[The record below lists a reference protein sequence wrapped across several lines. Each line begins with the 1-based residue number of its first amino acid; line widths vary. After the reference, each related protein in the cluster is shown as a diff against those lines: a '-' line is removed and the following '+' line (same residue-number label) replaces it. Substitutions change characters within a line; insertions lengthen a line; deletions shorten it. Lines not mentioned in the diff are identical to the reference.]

1 MNTRRFRLVV
11 LLVLFCGA
19 TCAHALASGTTVDVT
34 ASPSAVSRGEYLT
47 YTAVV
52 TNGSTAADLILQ
64 DNLPTGLDQWN
75 GQYRVDGGAW
85 HTLPPTG
92 WIPLGTLN
100 SGGSATVDIKARVEY
115 GAPGTLS
122 NTVHVTNGTVDL
134 TSSTVLVNV
143 LPLVDAGPDKMVP
156 LGSSLAI
163 ADSSASDGGDG
174 IASYAWDD
182 GGGGGSF
189 DNSGIIHPVYTS
201 AATSGLVKLTLT
213 ATDLDGGVVSDSFW
227 LRINAY
233 PTVNAGADKTVDE
246 EREIFLSDAMA
257 ADSDGWVVSCSWTD
271 NGLGGSF
278 DDAYSL
284 HPTYTAPSVDGCEGS
299 DVTLTFTATDDWGAE
314 ASDDLQVRVENVN
327 HTPQVAAGI
336 DQHATPGDSVALQ
349 ATASDP
355 DGPIADTH
363 WEQIAGQSVTL
374 SDTTG
379 LQVEFIAPDAV
390 SETFL
395 SFRISVTDACGDTAS
410 DEVSVTIAPAHAAAA
425 AIAIAKDVDRNSASL
440 GDTLT
445 YTYKVTNSGNVPL
458 VDVVVTDDMLEA
470 IDLSNNDLVA
480 GETTTG
486 MASMTVTEDLF
497 PGPIINTAT
506 VTAQTTDGQQVSD
519 NATASVVLHV
529 EPGAIKIE
537 LAAQDGRGFPISP
550 FDSLA
555 IGETITYAYT
565 ITNTGDSPLSNL
577 ALKDIR
583 IGSIR
588 LSRTNLAS
596 WGSLTGSFTLTIE
609 EEDLLGPFSDTVT
622 VTAVDMSGAT
632 IAASDSLTLFGIA
645 SSVDLDL
652 VKECNASRAVV
663 GDTVTYSY
671 TITNSGDT
679 TVIGLSL
686 RDDRIGSIALPKSV
700 LTPGETIVASAEYAV
715 KSGDAPGPL
724 TNTASVTGNDLV
736 GQEVNAGA
744 TLSIDVEEPAPAG
757 GGGSVSPSLDG
768 KVIINEIAWGGT
780 PASPADEWIELR
792 NLGSIPVDLDGWSI
806 CWYAKGGSV
815 PEQDQWARVP
825 LTGVIAPSP
834 IDLSIPRVPG
844 SQIAFG
850 ADGEYT
856 WRVIDMSWWSAGK
869 KGTNG
874 RSYYVLER
882 RYDKTLSDVS
892 ADLVYDPRVTA
903 KYILPDSGAA
913 VLLVDST
920 GTVVD
925 TANAEHA
932 TLSGWPAGN
941 RDSCATMERTDPMQ
955 GDFDANWH
963 TNPGILVY
971 GRDAAGDRLSA
982 TAGKPNSPT
991 IDELMTLAQDQSTL
1005 VRAPAQVDVSLAR
1018 GEKPQVRV
1026 AALDINVAGGGGGTN
1041 SGSTLSTHY
1050 DGTDSS
1056 LNIDTSSLA
1065 PGTYYVW
1072 ITNGEGEA
1080 ILVPLA
1086 VPVPQ

>member
-11 LLVLFCGA
+11 LLVIFCGA
-19 TCAHALASGTTVDVT
+19 AYAHALASGTIVDVT

-115 GAPGTLS
+115 GAPGTLL
-122 NTVHVTNGTVDL
+122 NTVHVTNGTVEL
-134 TSSTVLVNV
+134 ASSTVLVNV
-143 LPLVDAGPDKMVP
+143 LPLVDAGPDRMLP
-156 LGSSLAI
+156 LGSALVI

-201 AATSGLVKLTLT
+201 AATSSLVKLTLT
-213 ATDLDGGVVSDSFW
+213 AADLDGGAVSDSFW

-246 EREIFLSDAMA
+246 EHEILLSDATT

-271 NGLGGSF
+271 NGAGGSF
-278 DDAYSL
+278 NDAYSS
-284 HPTYTAPSVDGCEGS
+284 HPIYTAPSVYDCEAR

-314 ASDDLQVRVENVN
+314 ASDDLHVRVENVN
-327 HTPQVAAGI
+327 HPSQVAAGT
-336 DQHATPGDSVALQ
+336 DQNVTPGDSVVLQ

-355 DGPIADTH
+355 DGPISDTH
-363 WEQIAGQSVTL
+363 WEQIAGQPVTL

-379 LQVEFIAPDAV
+379 LQVEFIAPDVV

-410 DEVSVTIAPAHAAAA
+410 DEVSVTIAPAHAAAP
-425 AIAIAKDVDRNSASL
+425 AIAINKDVDRKSASL
-440 GDTLT
+440 GETLT

-458 VDVVVTDDMLEA
+458 VDVTVTDDMLGA
-470 IDLSNNDLVA
+470 IDLSETDLPA

-486 MASMTVTEDLF
+486 TASVTVAEDLF
-497 PGPIINTAT
+497 PGPIINSAT

-550 FDSLA
+550 FDSLS
-555 IGETITYAYT
+555 IGETITCAYT
-565 ITNTGDSPLSNL
+565 ITNTGDSPLTNL

-583 IGSIR
+583 IGSIL

-596 WGSLTGSFTLTIE
+596 WDSLTGSFTLTIE
-609 EEDLLGPFSDTVT
+609 EEDLPGPYSDTVT
-622 VTAVDMSGAT
+622 VTAADISGAT
-632 IAASDSLTLFGIA
+632 VAASDSISLFGIA
-645 SSVDLDL
+645 SSAGLDL
-652 VKECNASRAVV
+652 VKECDVSTAVA
-663 GDTVTYSY
+663 GDTVTYRY
-671 TITNSGDT
+671 TIANSGDT

-686 RDDRIGSIALPKSV
+686 RDDRIGRISLPKSV
-700 LTPGETIVASAEYAV
+700 LSPGETVVASAEYAV
-715 KSGDAPGPL
+715 TSDDAPGTL
-724 TNTASVTGNDLV
+724 TNTASVTGNNLA
-736 GQEVNAGA
+736 GQDVRADA
-744 TLSIDVEEPAPAG
+744 TLSINVEQRSPG
-757 GGGSVSPSLDG
+757 GGGGALSLSLDG
-768 KVIINEIAWGGT
+768 KVVINEIAWGGT

-825 LTGVIAPSP
+825 LSGVIAPSP

-850 ADGEYT
+850 AAGEYA

-882 RYDKTLSDVS
+882 RYDKTLSDVF
-892 ADLVYDPRVTA
+892 ADLVYDPQVTA
-903 KYILPDSGAA
+903 QYILPDGGAV

-925 TANAEHA
+925 TANAEHP
-932 TLSGWPAGN
+932 TRSGWPAGN

-982 TAGKPNSPT
+982 TAGKPNSPA
-991 IDELMTLAQDQSTL
+991 IDELTTLAQNQSTP
-1005 VRAPAQVDVSLAR
+1005 VRAPAQLDVSLAG

-1026 AALDINVAGGGGGTN
+1026 AALDINVAGGGGETG
-1041 SGSTLSTHY
+1041 SGSALSTHY
-1050 DGTDSS
+1050 DRTQSS
-1056 LNIDTSSLA
+1056 LSIDTSSLV

-1086 VPVPQ
+1086 VLVP